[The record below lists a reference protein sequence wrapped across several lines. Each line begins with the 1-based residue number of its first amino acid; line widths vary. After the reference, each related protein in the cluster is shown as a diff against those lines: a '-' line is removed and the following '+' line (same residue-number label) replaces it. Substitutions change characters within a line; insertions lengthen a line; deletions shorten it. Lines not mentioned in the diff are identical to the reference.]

1 MSFLN
6 KKSDDKPDK
15 KLEKKD
21 IAIIILSVLSLI
33 LLIIIVCFSK
43 QRDRQIAEYLQENKD
58 FTTDDVLVSNS
69 HTLETYIVISEVSP
83 EKWVELYNSGTE
95 PLDISG
101 VEIYLGDKKIAAIS
115 DDTSL
120 KKDQYYA
127 VDVNSNP
134 CALDHNVLSLKNK
147 DGKVIKSIL
156 VPKTPTEKSYGCVMD
171 ENNTWGYLSS
181 TKGKANSDKDVEYA
195 KYNGISFSTPGGFYN
210 GSFLLTLSCDE
221 GEKIYYTTDGTTPTK
236 DSAEYSG
243 PIKIANQ
250 SGSKYK
256 YAALAMEY
264 KASEGY
270 FPESVD
276 AGLVVRAIAV
286 DAKGNVTKE
295 ATQSYYVGLKQD
307 SDYTDIPVLS
317 ICTDP
322 ENLFDYENG
331 IYVSGRTGED
341 ALIQE
346 LGDKYGNYYNKWKK
360 PAIIEYFEPSKD
372 KTFEINS
379 DISIII
385 DDVTF
390 TKQKNIRISMDK
402 QESSIYEESSAID
415 HITDSGEI
423 VLVQGGV
430 DNDLKIRSYL
440 LSNLADGLSI
450 ATYNYSPCS
459 LFIDGEYWGLYF
471 FKPDYDIKY
480 IQNRYNLGDQEIII
494 RDWKGYN
501 SDFAFLV
508 NYVRN
513 TDLSVEAN
521 YDEVKTMMDVEN
533 YAEFICYNMY
543 VGNYPFAPKD
553 SAAWKTASS
562 DGTGYADGRWR
573 FMCESLQNTLGID
586 QYHTASIDSFIQM
599 GMQRD
604 VFLQSLLMN
613 DEFCNLL
620 VSKMNTLSSTSFSEE
635 KWTVA
640 LDNAVSLIKKPAIAS
655 KNRFFSK
662 ETEASYNNS
671 LEYVTDFLSTR
682 KDYILQYTKEI
693 AEKGGDVAAALELER
708 INEEKEKAKNMNNAE
723 TDEENLTDEEVFD
736 AETETGGENL
746 QQSETGEDVGVEVN
760 G

>member
-171 ENNTWGYLSS
+171 ENNTRGYLSS

-270 FPESVD
+270 FPE
-276 AGLVVRAIAV
+276 
-286 DAKGNVTKE
+286 
-295 ATQSYYVGLKQD
+295 
-307 SDYTDIPVLS
+307 
-317 ICTDP
+317 
-322 ENLFDYENG
+322 
-331 IYVSGRTGED
+331 
-341 ALIQE
+341 
-346 LGDKYGNYYNKWKK
+346 
-360 PAIIEYFEPSKD
+360 
-372 KTFEINS
+372 
-379 DISIII
+379 
-385 DDVTF
+385 
-390 TKQKNIRISMDK
+390 
-402 QESSIYEESSAID
+402 
-415 HITDSGEI
+415 
-423 VLVQGGV
+423 
-430 DNDLKIRSYL
+430 
-440 LSNLADGLSI
+440 
-450 ATYNYSPCS
+450 
-459 LFIDGEYWGLYF
+459 
-471 FKPDYDIKY
+471 
-480 IQNRYNLGDQEIII
+480 
-494 RDWKGYN
+494 
-501 SDFAFLV
+501 
-508 NYVRN
+508 
-513 TDLSVEAN
+513 
-521 YDEVKTMMDVEN
+521 
-533 YAEFICYNMY
+533 
-543 VGNYPFAPKD
+543 
-553 SAAWKTASS
+553 
-562 DGTGYADGRWR
+562 
-573 FMCESLQNTLGID
+573 
-586 QYHTASIDSFIQM
+586 
-599 GMQRD
+599 
-604 VFLQSLLMN
+604 
-613 DEFCNLL
+613 
-620 VSKMNTLSSTSFSEE
+620 
-635 KWTVA
+635 
-640 LDNAVSLIKKPAIAS
+640 
-655 KNRFFSK
+655 
-662 ETEASYNNS
+662 
-671 LEYVTDFLSTR
+671 
-682 KDYILQYTKEI
+682 
-693 AEKGGDVAAALELER
+693 
-708 INEEKEKAKNMNNAE
+708 
-723 TDEENLTDEEVFD
+723 
-736 AETETGGENL
+736 
-746 QQSETGEDVGVEVN
+746 
-760 G
+760 